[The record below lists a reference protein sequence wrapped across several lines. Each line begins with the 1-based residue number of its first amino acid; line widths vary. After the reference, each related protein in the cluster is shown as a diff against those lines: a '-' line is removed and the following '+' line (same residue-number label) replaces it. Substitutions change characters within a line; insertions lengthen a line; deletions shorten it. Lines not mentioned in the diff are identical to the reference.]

1 MKKIWLISI
10 LCLLFDQIIK
20 LSINYFM
27 SVGDSIKIIDNFF
40 SLTYVTNDGS
50 AWNILSGYRW
60 LIIIITIVVLN
71 LIYILF
77 IKDKELRK
85 QDTIVYGVL
94 IGGIMGNLIDRIVY
108 GSVIDYLD
116 FNIFGYDFPIFN
128 LADTLICIS
137 VFFLIIDIIKGE
149 IYERN
154 RSKRSR

>member
-77 IKDKELRK
+77 IKDKKLRK
-85 QDTIVYGVL
+85 QDTIVYGLL

-108 GSVIDYLD
+108 GSVIDYLN

>member
-1 MKKIWLISI
+1 M
-10 LCLLFDQIIK
+10 
-20 LSINYFM
+20 
-27 SVGDSIKIIDNFF
+27 
-40 SLTYVTNDGS
+40 
-50 AWNILSGYRW
+50 
-60 LIIIITIVVLN
+60 
-71 LIYILF
+71 F

-85 QDTIVYGVL
+85 QDTIVYGLL

>member
-77 IKDKELRK
+77 IKDKKLRK
-85 QDTIVYGVL
+85 QDTIVYGLL

-116 FNIFGYDFPIFN
+116 FNIFGYDFPTFN

>member
-85 QDTIVYGVL
+85 QDTIVYGLL